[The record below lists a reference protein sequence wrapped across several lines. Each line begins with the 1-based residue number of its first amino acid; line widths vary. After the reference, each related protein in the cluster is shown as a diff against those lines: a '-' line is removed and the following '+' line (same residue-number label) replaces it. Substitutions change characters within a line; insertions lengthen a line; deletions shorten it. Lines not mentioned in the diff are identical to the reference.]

1 MISII
6 VPVYNVEKFIKETV
20 ASVLAQTYKDFELI
34 LVDDCSKDGSIEA
47 IKSFD
52 DSRIILLRQEQNAG
66 AYAARN
72 RGLKEAKGRYIA
84 FLDSDDYWE
93 PCKLE
98 KELAFM
104 ERENAG
110 FVFTGYEFADE
121 NCIGTGKIVRVPH
134 TITYK
139 QALSNTTIFTSTVLI
154 DREKIPDNLIEMPD
168 IASEDTATWW
178 RILKAGHIGYG
189 LDENLVRYR
198 RSKGTLSS
206 DKFVALKRIW
216 GLYRKIAG
224 LSVIGS
230 AWHFVGWAITAV
242 RRRV

>member
-1 MISII
+1 M
-6 VPVYNVEKFIKETV
+6 
-20 ASVLAQTYKDFELI
+20 
-34 LVDDCSKDGSIEA
+34 DDCSKDGSVQAIE
-47 IKSFD
+47 SFED
-52 DSRIILLRQEQNAG
+52 PRVILLKQEQNAG

-84 FLDSDDYWE
+84 FIDSDDLWE

-98 KELAFM
+98 RELAFM
-104 ERENAG
+104 EREDAG

-121 NCIGTGKIVRVPH
+121 NCVGTGKVVKVPH
-134 TITYK
+134 TITFK

-154 DREKIPDNLIEMPD
+154 DREKIPDELIEMPH

-189 LDENLVRYR
+189 LNENLVKYR
-198 RSKGTLSS
+198 RRKGSLSS
-206 DKFVALKRIW
+206 DKIEALRRIW

-224 LSVIGS
+224 LSVVSS
-230 AWHFVGWAITAV
+230 AWYFVGWAFRAV
-242 RRRV
+242 LRRV

>member
-6 VPVYNVEKFIKETV
+6 VPVYNAEKFIRETIQ
-20 ASVLAQTYKDFELI
+20 SVLDQTYTDFELL
-34 LVDDCSKDGSIEA
+34 LVDDCSRDKSAEVIE
-47 IKSFD
+47 SFED
-52 DSRIILLRQEQNAG
+52 ERVILLRQEQNAG

-84 FLDSDDYWE
+84 FLDSDDCWE

-98 KELAFM
+98 HEMAFM

-121 NCIGTGKIVRVPH
+121 NCVGTGKVVRVPR
-134 TITYK
+134 TINFK

-154 DREKIPDNLIEMPD
+154 DREKIPDELIEMPH

-178 RILKAGHIGYG
+178 RILKAGHVGYG

-198 RSKGTLSS
+198 RSGNSLSAN
-206 DKFVALKRIW
+206 KFVALKRIW

-224 LSVIGS
+224 LSVVAS
-230 AWHFVGWAITAV
+230 AWYFVGWAIKAV
-242 RRRV
+242 KRRI

>member
-6 VPVYNVEKFIKETV
+6 VPVYNAEKFIRETV
-20 ASVLAQTYKDFELI
+20 QSVLDQTYKDFELL
-34 LVDDCSKDGSIEA
+34 LVDDCSKDRSVEVIESIE
-47 IKSFD
+47 D
-52 DSRIILLRQEQNAG
+52 ERVVLLRQEHNAG

-84 FLDSDDYWE
+84 FLDSDDCWE

-98 KELAFM
+98 HELAFM
-104 ERENAG
+104 ECENAG

-121 NCIGTGKIVRVPH
+121 NCKGTGKIVRVPH
-134 TITYK
+134 TITFK

-154 DREKIPDNLIEMPD
+154 DREKIPDELIEMPC

-178 RILKAGHIGYG
+178 RILKAGHVGYG

-198 RSKGTLSS
+198 RSSNSLSAN
-206 DKFVALKRIW
+206 KFVALKRIW
-216 GLYRKIAG
+216 GLYREIAG
-224 LSVIGS
+224 LSVISS
-230 AWHFVGWAITAV
+230 AMHFVGWAVRAV
-242 RRRV
+242 LRRV

>member
-6 VPVYNVEKFIKETV
+6 VPVYNAEKFIRETIQ
-20 ASVLAQTYKDFELI
+20 SVLDQTYTDFELL
-34 LVDDCSKDGSIEA
+34 LVDDCSRDKSAEVIE
-47 IKSFD
+47 SFED
-52 DSRIILLRQEQNAG
+52 ARVILLRQEQNAG

-84 FLDSDDYWE
+84 FLDSDDCWE

-98 KELAFM
+98 HEMAFM
-104 ERENAG
+104 ERESAG

-121 NCIGTGKIVRVPH
+121 NCVGTGKVVRVPR
-134 TITYK
+134 TINFK

-154 DREKIPDNLIEMPD
+154 DREKIPDELIEMPH

-178 RILKAGHIGYG
+178 RILKAGHVGYG

-198 RSKGTLSS
+198 RSGNSLSAN
-206 DKFVALKRIW
+206 KFVALKRIW

-224 LSVIGS
+224 LSVVAS
-230 AWHFVGWAITAV
+230 AWYFVGWAIKAV
-242 RRRV
+242 KRRI

>member
-6 VPVYNVEKFIKETV
+6 VPVYNAEKFIRETIQ
-20 ASVLAQTYKDFELI
+20 SVLNQTYKDFELI
-34 LVDDCSKDGSIEA
+34 LVDDCSKDGSVDA

-52 DSRIILLRQEQNAG
+52 DSRVILVKQEHNAG

-72 RGLKEAKGRYIA
+72 RGLKEAGGRYIA
-84 FLDSDDYWE
+84 FLDSDDCWE

-98 KELAFM
+98 HELAFM

-121 NCIGTGKIVRVPH
+121 KCVGTGKVVRVPK
-134 TITYK
+134 TITFK

-154 DREKIPDNLIEMPD
+154 DREKIPDELIEMPN

-178 RILKAGHIGYG
+178 RILKAGNVGYG

-198 RSKGTLSS
+198 RSSNSLSAN
-206 DKFVALKRIW
+206 KLVAIKRIW

-230 AWHFVGWAITAV
+230 AWHFTGWAFRAV
-242 RRRV
+242 LRRI

>member
-6 VPVYNVEKFIKETV
+6 VPVYNAEKFIRETIQ
-20 ASVLAQTYKDFELI
+20 SVLDQTYTDFELL
-34 LVDDCSKDGSIEA
+34 LVDDCSRDKSVEVIGSFEDA
-47 IKSFD
+47 
-52 DSRIILLRQEQNAG
+52 RVILLRQEQNAG

-84 FLDSDDYWE
+84 FLDSDDCWE

-98 KELAFM
+98 HEMAFM

-121 NCIGTGKIVRVPH
+121 NCVGTGKVVRVPR
-134 TITYK
+134 TINFK

-154 DREKIPDNLIEMPD
+154 DREKIPDELIEMPH

-178 RILKAGHIGYG
+178 RILKAGHVGYG

-198 RSKGTLSS
+198 RSSNSLSAN
-206 DKFVALKRIW
+206 KFVALKRIW

-224 LSVIGS
+224 LSVVAS
-230 AWHFVGWAITAV
+230 AWYFVGWAIKAV
-242 RRRV
+242 KRRI